1 MKKSFWLL
9 DVNYEVKENKPELWI
24 WGIDNEGKRI
34 LIIDRN
40 FLSYF
45 YLVLEDKENP
55 QTVTEAIQS
64 QKANYPLL
72 VKLET
77 VDKRF
82 FGKPVKAI
90 KVVVQNPDVISKY
103 SKDFKKLEGVKDCLE
118 DDIRYS
124 MRYLIDNNVVPCGW
138 HEIEVTEIENKF
150 GVKTDKVYLAKSFP
164 KAIEKAELPQL
175 RILAVSTIAYSP
187 QGSPKPEKNPVII
200 ISTITNAGEEKQFV
214 TEDFDDKAVLDS
226 FVKYVQDFD
235 PDIIAGYGTN
245 RQDWPY
251 LLARCKKLGI
261 KLSVDRANTEPH
273 TSVYGHV
280 SLTGRANIDFFDFSD
295 ELPEVKVKTLENV
308 ADFLEI
314 LKIEKRTLIEDIDFA
329 TYWDDLKKRSTLLKF
344 SIENAQSVMGV
355 TDAMLDFAMQLSSIV
370 GLPLDHVGTA
380 AVGFRVEWYL
390 IKQAYKIDELIPKRI
405 ERPYIPYVGSVVLEP
420 KPGLHENVATLDFKA
435 MYPNI
440 MITENLSPD
449 TFIPPSEPEPSG
461 GVNVAPEVKHRFRKK
476 PDGFYKEVLSSLI
489 AVRDE
494 IRPKLKKLDPKSA
507 EYRILDARQKAIK
520 VIANAS
526 YGYTG
531 WIGARWYI
539 KPVAEASTA
548 WGRHTILSSI
558 DLAKKNGL
566 EVIYGDTDSI
576 FIKYDQQKVE
586 KLCNETYQKLGLEI
600 KPDKVYVRILFT
612 EAKKRYCG
620 LLLDGRLDIVG
631 LEVVRGD
638 WAAVAK
644 NVQEKVLEIILKE
657 KAPEKATKFVR
668 QYISDLRGGKV
679 PYKDLVI
686 WKTLTK
692 PVEEYEVKTP
702 HVEAAKKLRK
712 EGWDLALGDKV
723 GYVITAGVGRLY
735 EKAKPYVLSSYR
747 DIDVEYYVTNQ
758 IIPAASRILTLFG
771 IGEDALVPSKGAKSL
786 LEFTGN

>member
-1 MKKSFWLL
+1 MKKVFWLL
-9 DVNYEVKENKPELWI
+9 DINYEVKENKPELWI

-34 LIIDRN
+34 LIIDQN

-45 YLVLEDKENP
+45 YVVLEENKSP
-55 QTVTEAIQS
+55 KTLIEAIQS
-64 QKANYPLL
+64 QKTSYPSI

-82 FGKPVKAI
+82 FGKSVKAI
-90 KVVVQNPDVISKY
+90 KVIVQNPDMISKY
-103 SKDFKKLEGVKDCLE
+103 SKDFKKLEGVKNCLE

-124 MRYLIDNNVVPCGW
+124 MRYLIDNGVVPCDW
-138 HEIEVTEIENKF
+138 HEIEVTETENKTDIR
-150 GVKTDKVYLAKSFP
+150 TDKVYSAKSFP
-164 KAIEKAELPQL
+164 KAIEKTELPQL
-175 RILAVSTIAYSP
+175 RILAVSTISYSP
-187 QGSPKPEKNPVII
+187 QGSPKPEKNPVVI
-200 ISTITNAGEEKQFV
+200 ISTITNAGEGKQFV
-214 TEDFDDKAVLDS
+214 AKDFDDKPVLDS
-226 FVKYVQDFD
+226 FIKYVQDFD
-235 PDIIAGYGTN
+235 PDIITGYGTN

-261 KLSVDRANTEPH
+261 KLFVDRVSSEPH

-295 ELPEVKVKTLENV
+295 ELPEVKVKTLQNV
-308 ADFLEI
+308 ADFLEVM
-314 LKIEKRTLIEDIDFA
+314 KIEKRTLIEEVDFA
-329 TYWDDLKKRSTLLKF
+329 TYWDDPKKRSTLLKF
-344 SIENAQSVMGV
+344 SMENVQSVMGV
-355 TDAMLDFAMQLSSIV
+355 TEAMLDFAMQLSSLV

-390 IKQAYKIDELIPKRI
+390 IKQACKIGELVPKRI

-420 KPGLHENVATLDFKA
+420 KPGIHENVAILDFKA

-449 TFIPPSEPEPSG
+449 TFVPPSEPEPSG
-461 GVNVAPEVKHRFRKK
+461 GVNVAPEVKHRFRRE
-476 PDGFYKEVLSSLI
+476 PDGFYKEVLSSLV

-494 IRPKLKKLDPKSA
+494 IKPKLKKLDSKSA
-507 EYRILDARQKAIK
+507 EYRILDARQKAVK

-539 KPVAEASTA
+539 KPVAEAATA
-548 WGRHTILSSI
+548 WGRYTILSSI
-558 DLAKKNGL
+558 DMAKKTGL

-586 KLCNETYQKLGLEI
+586 KLCQEVYQKLGLEI
-600 KPDKVYVRILFT
+600 KPDKIYVRILFT

-620 LLLDGRLDIVG
+620 LLSDGRLDIVG

-657 KAPEKATKFVR
+657 KSPEKATKFVC
-668 QYISDLRGGKV
+668 QYVSNLREKKV

-692 PVEEYEVKTP
+692 PVEEYEVKAP
-702 HVEAAKKLRK
+702 HVEAAKKLMK
-712 EGWDLALGDKV
+712 EGWDLALGDKI
-723 GYVITAGVGRLY
+723 GYVITTGVGRLY
-735 EKAKPYVLSSYR
+735 EKAKPYVLSFYEEV
-747 DIDVEYYVTNQ
+747 DVEYYVTNQ
-758 IIPAASRILTLFG
+758 IVPAASRILTLFG

>member
-1 MKKSFWLL
+1 MFWLL

-34 LIIDRN
+34 LIIDYN

-45 YLVLEDKENP
+45 YLVLEERANP

-64 QKANYPLL
+64 QKANYPSL
-72 VKLET
+72 VKLEA
-77 VDKRF
+77 VEKRF
-82 FGKPVKAI
+82 FGKPVRAI
-90 KVVVQNPDVISKY
+90 KIIVQNPDLIPKY
-103 SKDFKKLEGVKDCLE
+103 SKDFKKLEGVRDSLE

-124 MRYLIDNNVVPCGW
+124 MRYLIDNNVIPCGW
-138 HEIEVTEIENKF
+138 HEIEATETENKF
-150 GVKTDKVYLAKSFP
+150 GVRADKVYLAKSFP
-164 KAIEKAELPQL
+164 KAIEKTELPQL
-175 RILAVSTIAYSP
+175 RILSISTIAYSP
-187 QGSPKPEKNPVII
+187 QGSPKPEKNPVVI
-200 ISTITNAGEEKQFV
+200 ISTTTNTGEEKQFV
-214 TEDFDDKAVLDS
+214 AKGFDDKSVLGA
-226 FVKYVQDFD
+226 FIKYVQDFD
-235 PDIIAGYGTN
+235 PDIVAGYGTN
-245 RQDWPY
+245 RQDWSY

-261 KLSVDRANTEPH
+261 KLAVDRAGSEPH

-280 SLTGRANIDFFDFSD
+280 SLTGRANIDFFDFAD
-295 ELPEVKVKTLENV
+295 EFPEVKVKILENV
-308 ADFLEI
+308 ADFLEVV
-314 LKIEKRTLIEDIDFA
+314 KIEKHALIEDIDIA
-329 TYWDDLKKRSTLLKF
+329 AYWDDPKERSILLKF
-344 SIENAQSVMGV
+344 SKENVQSVMGV
-355 TDAMLDFAMQLSSIV
+355 ATAMLDFAMQLSSLV

-390 IKQAYKIDELIPKRI
+390 IKQAYRIGELVPKRI

-420 KPGLHENVATLDFKA
+420 KPGLHEDVAVLDFKA

-449 TFIPPSEPEPSG
+449 TFVPPSEPETSG
-461 GVNVAPEVKHRFRKK
+461 GVNVAPEVKHRFRKE
-476 PDGFYKEVLSSLI
+476 PDGFYKEVLSSLV

-494 IRPKLKKLDPKSA
+494 IKLRLKKLDPKGA

-539 KPVAEASTA
+539 KPVAEAATA
-548 WGRHTILSSI
+548 WGRHIILNSI

-576 FIKYDQQKVE
+576 FMKYDPQKIE
-586 KLCNETYQKLGLEI
+586 KLCQEIYHKLGLEI

-620 LLLDGRLDIVG
+620 LLSDGRLDIVG

-638 WAAVAK
+638 WATVAK

-657 KAPEKATKFVR
+657 KLPDKAAKFVR
-668 QYISDLRGGKV
+668 QDISNLREKRV

-692 PVEEYEVKTP
+692 PVEEYEVKAP
-702 HVEAAKKLRK
+702 HVEAAKKLMK
-712 EGWDLALGDKV
+712 EGWDLALGDKI
-723 GYVITAGVGRLY
+723 GYVITTGVGRLY
-735 EKAKPYVLSSYR
+735 EKAKPYVLSSYKEV
-747 DIDVEYYVTNQ
+747 DVEYYVTNQ
-758 IIPAASRILTLFG
+758 IVPAASRILTLFG
-771 IGEDALVPSKGAKSL
+771 ISEDTLIPSKGAKSL
-786 LEFTGN
+786 LEFTRN